1 MGGAHIALCG
11 AQDQPRPPAR
21 TLCYLGHPIV
31 QHVLQLLK
39 SRQAEAKEES
49 GHGHRSSGVTGLAAW
64 AAGQGLGGAGRG
76 L

>member
-1 MGGAHIALCG
+1 MGGAHIALRG
-11 AQDQPRPPAR
+11 AQDQTRPPPL

-31 QHVLQLLK
+31 QHVLQLPK
-39 SRQAEAKEES
+39 SRQAEAKVES
-49 GHGHRSSGVTGLAAW
+49 GHGHRSSGVMGLEAW